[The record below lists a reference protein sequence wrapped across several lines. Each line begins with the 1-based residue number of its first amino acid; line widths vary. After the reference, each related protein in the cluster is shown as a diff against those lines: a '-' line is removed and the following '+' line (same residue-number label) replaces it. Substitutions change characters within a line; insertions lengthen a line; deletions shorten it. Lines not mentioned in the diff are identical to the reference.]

1 MGNNNSGNANHA
13 FRINNN
19 TGSAYGKR
27 KEPMFIGRENT
38 NSNSQGITNLNS
50 VNSNP
55 NLNLQTQAN
64 SSKHVMLGIEGTET
78 SEIRGHSFDRI
89 RQNSNSNAQYPNGQ
103 NNILGYTSKHKEDLN
118 DIHDIMKRIKLSDN
132 QAISNLIPTRQ
143 NQNTTNNMII
153 QNNIVNIV
161 NNQYYTNN
169 PVYFTIITLHKINLN
184 NFY

>member
-1 MGNNNSGNANHA
+1 MKKRTTNTGSQITNQSVKNNFKKEPTETSSMGNNNSGNANHA

-89 RQNSNSNAQYPNGQ
+89 RQNSNSNAQYPNG
-103 NNILGYTSKHKEDLN
+103 
-118 DIHDIMKRIKLSDN
+118 
-132 QAISNLIPTRQ
+132 
-143 NQNTTNNMII
+143 
-153 QNNIVNIV
+153 
-161 NNQYYTNN
+161 
-169 PVYFTIITLHKINLN
+169 
-184 NFY
+184 